1 MASKSA
7 AATPVLLSRNAP
19 LRKFVRMKTLT
30 DYKALTPP
38 DQGAVIAL
46 GNFDGLHR
54 GHQAVIEQAR
64 TIAQDL
70 GAPLGIGLFRPHPY
84 RFFKAD
90 APPFRLM
97 TATVRA
103 EIMAE
108 LGIDRLYE
116 IPFDNDLRDMDD
128 TEFVDTVLHK
138 GLAIKH
144 VIVGEDYG
152 FGKNRCGNVESLTRL
167 CGERGIGVSAL
178 KPIGLHKLYG
188 KYGSTEIRKALK
200 DGDVFLAAHQL
211 SRPWQVDGIVQKG
224 AQRGR
229 TINFPTANL
238 DFGDLVRP
246 KFGVYT
252 VEARLDGGAQW
263 RPGVANTGNRP
274 TVGGEEARLEVHIFD
289 FNQDIYGQRLDVRF
303 RSFIREEK
311 KFESFD
317 ALKKQIIYDANS
329 ARILFGMPPKTA

>member
-1 MASKSA
+1 
-7 AATPVLLSRNAP
+7 
-19 LRKFVRMKTLT
+19 MKTLT
-30 DYKALTPP
+30 DYRGLADSDK
-38 DQGAVIAL
+38 GAVIAL

-64 TIAQDL
+64 AVATSL
-70 GAPLGIGLFRPHPY
+70 NAPLGIGLFRPHPY
-84 RFFKAD
+84 RFFKSD

-103 EIMAE
+103 EVMAE
-108 LGIDRLYE
+108 LGIDKLYE

-128 TEFVDTVLHK
+128 TQFVDAVLHK
-138 GLAIKH
+138 GLGIRH
-144 VIVGEDYG
+144 VIVGTDYG

-167 CGERGIGVSAL
+167 CAERDIGVTAL
-178 KPIGLHKLYG
+178 ETIGLHKLYG
-188 KYGSTEIRKALK
+188 KYGSTEIRKALQ

-246 KFGVYT
+246 KFGVYA
-252 VEARLDGGAQW
+252 VEVRLDGETTW
-263 RPGVANTGNRP
+263 RPAIANTGNRP

-289 FNQDIYGQRLDVRF
+289 FGQDIYGQRLDVRF
-303 RSFIREEK
+303 RSFIRPEK

-317 ALKKQIIYDANS
+317 ALKDQIIRDANG
-329 ARILFGMPPKTA
+329 ARVVFGLTL